1 MLHFIFGV
9 FDFDFS
15 YHLGGLLRHFK
26 FLGSVYSGLLYLDV
40 DVLLVWAV
48 AVRGRAFV
56 GQLN

>member
-9 FDFDFS
+9 FYFDFS
-15 YHLGGLLRHFK
+15 YHLGGLLGHFEL
-26 FLGSVYSGLLYLDV
+26 LGFVNFWLLYLDV